1 MSDENTNVP
10 VFETI
15 PVEDEHPV
23 ASAPPEDTIIPE
35 VIPEELTPEDVSGDD
50 NGGSVP
56 PSIEDN
62 LPPMMEEEDDH
73 KKKFIF
79 IAIGVVVFLLIFFG
93 ILSLIFSLGKKTG
106 KVELEY
112 WGLWEDEKIFEGVIQ
127 DYQKQNPNT
136 TITYVKQSPEDY
148 RLKLVARIKEG
159 NGPDIFRFHNT
170 WLPSISE
177 IVSPL
182 PSKVMSNA
190 EFESTFYK
198 VAQTDLKLGNAYYGL
213 PLEIDGLVLI
223 YNNDLL
229 RKAGVTSPP
238 KTWEEL
244 LNVANT
250 LRVQDADG
258 NILTSGIALGTANNI
273 EHYSDIL
280 GWMLLQNGA
289 DLRNLDSNE
298 AIEVLANYRQ
308 FAEPPLNFWNE
319 KMPNNISAFIEGKVA
334 MIIAPSWRILEI
346 KAANAELDVKTTSL
360 PLLSG
365 NQPLS
370 LATYWVE
377 GVSKASKHQ
386 AEAWKFLHFL
396 IQKETMTKIYQ
407 TQSQTRIF
415 GEPYSRVDLRD
426 SLTQNEYIGSVVEQ
440 APYMQ
445 SLPMIS
451 RTHDKGINDEIIA
464 YIEDAIN
471 ATLKGVSYNQAFGT
485 AGKGIKQVFTKYNI
499 K

>member
-1 MSDENTNVP
+1 MSDENSNVP
-10 VFETI
+10 VFESI
-15 PVEDEHPV
+15 PLEDDEHV
-23 ASAPPEDTIIPE
+23 DSTPPTDTIIPE
-35 VIPEELTPEDVSGDD
+35 VIPEELTPEDVSAGGD
-50 NGGSVP
+50 GEP
-56 PSIEDN
+56 PSFSEN
-62 LPPMMEEEDDH
+62 LPPMMEEEEDN

-79 IAIGVVVFLLIFFG
+79 IAIGVAVFLIIFFLV
-93 ILSLIFSLGKKTG
+93 ISIIFSASKKNQ

-112 WGLWEDEKIFEGVIQ
+112 WGLWEEDKMYAGVIE
-127 DYQKQNPNT
+127 DYQKKNPKIKINY
-136 TITYVKQSPEDY
+136 IKQTPDDY

-170 WLPSISE
+170 WLPTISE

-182 PSKVMSNA
+182 PSKVMTN
-190 EFESTFYK
+190 EVFESTFYK
-198 VAQTDLKLGNAYYGL
+198 VAQNDLKLGNAYYGI
-213 PLEIDGLVLI
+213 PLEIDGLELI
-223 YNNDLL
+223 YNNELF
-229 RKAGVTSPP
+229 RKAGISAPP

-244 LNVANT
+244 LNDANT
-250 LRVQDADG
+250 LRVQDASN
-258 NILTSGIALGTANNI
+258 NILTSGISLGTANNI

-289 DLRNLDSNE
+289 DLRKLGSNE
-298 AIEVLANYRQ
+298 AVEVLANYRQ

-319 KMPNNISAFIEGKVA
+319 KMPNNITAFTQGKVA

-346 KAANAELDVKTTSL
+346 KAANADLEIKTASL

-386 AEAWKFLHFL
+386 LEAWKFLAYL
-396 IQKETMTKIYQ
+396 AQKDTMTKMYQ
-407 TQSQTRIF
+407 TQSQTRLF

-426 SLTQNEYIGSVVEQ
+426 SLVQNEYIGPILDQ
-440 APYMQ
+440 ALYMQ

-451 RTHDKGINDEIIA
+451 KTFDKGINEEIIG

-471 ATLKGVSYNQAFGT
+471 ATMKGVSYNQAFT
-485 AGKGIKQVFTKYNI
+485 VAAKGVEQVFAKYNL

>member
-1 MSDENTNVP
+1 MPDQNTNVP

-15 PVEDEHPV
+15 PVEEEP
-23 ASAPPEDTIIPE
+23 SMPSQQPSDTIIPE
-35 VIPEELTPEDVSGDD
+35 VIPEELTPEDVSAS
-50 NGGSVP
+50 GGSGEP
-56 PSIEDN
+56 PSVDDS

-79 IAIGVVVFLLIFFG
+79 IAIGVAVFLVIFFFV
-93 ILSLIFSLGKKTG
+93 LSLLFSLGKKTE

-112 WGLWEDEKIFEGVIQ
+112 WGLWEDEKIYEGVIQ
-127 DYQKQNPNT
+127 DYEKAHPSVN
-136 TITYVKQSPEDY
+136 ITYVKQAPEDY
-148 RLKLVARIKEG
+148 RLKLLARIKEG

-170 WLPSISE
+170 WLPTIAE

-182 PSKVMSNA
+182 PSKVMSN
-190 EFESTFYK
+190 EVFESTFYK
-198 VAQTDLKLGNAYYGL
+198 VAQNDLKIGNSYYGL

-223 YNNDLL
+223 YNNELL
-229 RKAGVTSPP
+229 RKAGITSPP

-244 LNVANT
+244 LNAANT

-258 NILTSGIALGTANNI
+258 NILTSGISLGTANNI

-289 DLRNLDSNE
+289 NLNKLDSNE

-308 FAEPPLNFWNE
+308 FAEPPLNFWSD
-319 KMPNNISAFIEGKVA
+319 KMPNNISAFIQGKVA

-346 KAANAELDVKTTSL
+346 KAANAELEVKATSL

-377 GVSKASKHQ
+377 GVSKASKNQ
-386 AEAWKFLHFL
+386 LEAWQFLNFL
-396 IQKETMTKIYQ
+396 IQKDTMTKLYQ
-407 TQSQTRIF
+407 TQSQTRLF
-415 GEPYSRVDLRD
+415 GEPYSRVDLRE
-426 SLTQNEYIGSVVEQ
+426 SLAQNEYIGPVVEQ
-440 APYMQ
+440 ALYMQ

-451 RTHDKGINDEIIA
+451 RTFDKGINEEIIA

-471 ATLKGVSYNQAFGT
+471 ATMKGVSYNQAFAT
-485 AGKGIKQVFTKYNI
+485 ASKGVEQVFAKYNI